1 MINNLKISTKLYIAF
16 SFIAL
21 STFIVSE
28 IGLRGISITNDTLN
42 TMSEDRLPKLEIIM
56 NLEKENVALR
66 SSLRALLIPNSSAD
80 FKNEQLKNIANSKIS
95 IQEQNDLFSKFNL
108 DTDENKLWETYKN
121 SYNTLLSYINEF
133 ESIAKQT
140 GSNNNIESEQY
151 KKLHTL
157 AFSTIRECINSC
169 DELLK
174 ELENHVKN
182 NTKELKI
189 QSEEEIKSA
198 KSRVIIG
205 SIIIVLISL
214 TLGYSISTLE
224 IKKPI
229 QKIIAAFEK
238 VIAGDLRERMVITK
252 ENELGTI
259 AKMVNSVAD
268 ERKNQI
274 VNLLDQATVLN
285 KSSKELLKI
294 SDDTASFSVDLTN
307 KIQAAAA
314 SSRQI
319 TSNFDLV
326 STSSQEMT
334 SSIKEIAKN
343 TNETSQITEQAKQKA
358 NIAGEVMNRLGA
370 SSIEIGNIIKV
381 ITTIA
386 EQTNL
391 LALNATIEAARA
403 GEAGKGFAVVANEVK
418 ELAKETSKATEDITH
433 RIKMI
438 QNESQNAI
446 NTIKEIIDTINRVS
460 DLTNMIATSI
470 EEQSAT
476 TSEIGKNL
484 NEALKGTNTIVES
497 NSDIALSSYKFKDL
511 ATNIAKSAT
520 QLQEMAEKMERQL
533 RTKFKF

>member
-42 TMSEDRLPKLEIIM
+42 TMSGDRFPKLEIIM

-95 IQEQNDLFSKFNL
+95 IQEQNDLFSKFKL
-108 DTDENKLWETYKN
+108 DNDESKLWETYKN
-121 SYNTLLSYINEF
+121 SYNTLLGYINEF

-157 AFSTIRECINSC
+157 AFSTIRESIISC

-174 ELENHVKN
+174 ELVNHVKN

-189 QSEEEIKSA
+189 QSEEEVKSA

-358 NIAGEVMNRLGA
+358 SIAGEVMNRLGA

-470 EEQSAT
+470 EEQSVT
-476 TSEIGKNL
+476 TSEIGRNL

-533 RTKFKF
+533 RTKFKY

>member
-174 ELENHVKN
+174 ELVNHVKN

-358 NIAGEVMNRLGA
+358 SIAGEVMNRLGA

>member
-42 TMSEDRLPKLEIIM
+42 TMSGDRFPKLEIIM

-95 IQEQNDLFSKFNL
+95 IQEQSDLFSKFNL
-108 DTDENKLWETYKN
+108 DTDESKLWETYKN
-121 SYNTLLSYINEF
+121 SYNTLLGYINEF

-157 AFSTIRECINSC
+157 AFSTIRESMINC
-169 DELLK
+169 DGLLK
-174 ELENHVKN
+174 ELVNHVKN

-189 QSEEEIKSA
+189 QSEEEVKSA

-358 NIAGEVMNRLGA
+358 SIAGEVMNRLGA

-470 EEQSAT
+470 EEQSVT
-476 TSEIGKNL
+476 TSEIGRNL

-533 RTKFKF
+533 RTKFKY

>member
-42 TMSEDRLPKLEIIM
+42 TMNGDRFPKLETIM

-108 DTDENKLWETYKN
+108 DTDESKLWETYKN
-121 SYNTLLSYINEF
+121 SYNTLLGYINEF

-157 AFSTIRECINSC
+157 AFSTIRESMINC

-174 ELENHVKN
+174 ELVNHVKN

-189 QSEEEIKSA
+189 QSEEEVKSA

-358 NIAGEVMNRLGA
+358 SIAGEVMNRLGA

-470 EEQSAT
+470 EEQSVT
-476 TSEIGKNL
+476 TSEIGRNL

-533 RTKFKF
+533 RTKFKY

>member
-42 TMSEDRLPKLEIIM
+42 TMSGDRFPKLEIIM

-95 IQEQNDLFSKFNL
+95 IQEQNDLFSKFKL
-108 DTDENKLWETYKN
+108 DNDESKLWETYKN
-121 SYNTLLSYINEF
+121 SYNTLLGYINEF

-157 AFSTIRECINSC
+157 AFSTIRESIISC

-174 ELENHVKN
+174 ELVNHVKN
-182 NTKELKI
+182 NTKELKK
-189 QSEEEIKSA
+189 QSEEEVKSA

-358 NIAGEVMNRLGA
+358 SIAGEVMNRLGA

-470 EEQSAT
+470 EEQSVT
-476 TSEIGKNL
+476 TSEIGRNL

-533 RTKFKF
+533 RTKFKY

>member
-157 AFSTIRECINSC
+157 AFSTIRESIISC

-174 ELENHVKN
+174 ELVNHVKN
-182 NTKELKI
+182 NTKELKK

-358 NIAGEVMNRLGA
+358 SIAGEVMNRLGA

-470 EEQSAT
+470 EEQSVT
-476 TSEIGKNL
+476 TSEIGRNL

-533 RTKFKF
+533 RTKFKY

>member
-1 MINNLKISTKLYIAF
+1 MINKLKISTKLYIAF

-28 IGLRGISITNDTLN
+28 IGLRGISTTYEALN
-42 TMSEDRLPKLEIIM
+42 KMSEDRFPKIEIIM
-56 NLEKENVALR
+56 NLQKENINLR
-66 SSLRALLIPNSSAD
+66 SSIRALLIPNSSAEYR
-80 FKNEQLKNIANSKIS
+80 NEQLNNIATSKIR
-95 IQEQNDLFSKFNL
+95 IQEQYDLFSKFNL
-108 DTDENKLWETYKN
+108 DANENKLWL
-121 SYNTLLSYINEF
+121 SYQNNYAILLGYINEF

-140 GSNNNIESEQY
+140 GSINNIESEQY

-157 AFSTIRECINSC
+157 AFSSIRERIVSC

-174 ELENHVKN
+174 ELANQVKI
-182 NTKELKI
+182 NTKELNK
-189 QSEEEIKSA
+189 QSKEEVQSA
-198 KSRVIIG
+198 KNRVIIG

-274 VNLLDQATVLN
+274 INLLEQATVLN

-294 SDDTASFSVDLTN
+294 SDDTTNFSVDLTN

-314 SSRQI
+314 SSRQV

-326 STSSQEMT
+326 SISSQEMT

-358 NIAGEVMNRLGA
+358 SLAGEVMNRLGA

-446 NTIKEIIDTINRVS
+446 TTIKEIIDTITRVS

-511 ATNIAKSAT
+511 SINITKSAT

-533 RTKFKF
+533 RTKFKY

>member
-157 AFSTIRECINSC
+157 AFSTIRESINSC

-358 NIAGEVMNRLGA
+358 SIAGEVMNRLGA

-470 EEQSAT
+470 EEQSVT
-476 TSEIGKNL
+476 TSEIGRNL

-533 RTKFKF
+533 RTKFKY

>member
-42 TMSEDRLPKLEIIM
+42 TMSEDKFPKLEIIM

-174 ELENHVKN
+174 ELVNHVKN

-358 NIAGEVMNRLGA
+358 NIAGEVMNRLGT

-533 RTKFKF
+533 RTKFKY

>member
-42 TMSEDRLPKLEIIM
+42 TMSGDRFPKLEIIM

-95 IQEQNDLFSKFNL
+95 IQEQSDLFSKFNL
-108 DTDENKLWETYKN
+108 DTDESKLWETYKN
-121 SYNTLLSYINEF
+121 SYNTLLGYINEF

-157 AFSTIRECINSC
+157 AFSTIRESIISC

-174 ELENHVKN
+174 ELVNHVKN
-182 NTKELKI
+182 NTKELKK
-189 QSEEEIKSA
+189 QSEEEVKSA

-358 NIAGEVMNRLGA
+358 SIAGEVMNRLGA

-470 EEQSAT
+470 EEQSVT
-476 TSEIGKNL
+476 TSEIGRNL

-533 RTKFKF
+533 RTKFKY